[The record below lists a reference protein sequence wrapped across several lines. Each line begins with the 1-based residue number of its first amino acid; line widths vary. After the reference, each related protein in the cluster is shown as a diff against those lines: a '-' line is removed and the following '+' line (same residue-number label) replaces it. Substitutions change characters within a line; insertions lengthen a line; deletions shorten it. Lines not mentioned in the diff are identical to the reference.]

1 MSNRDAFEASLV
13 KEYRD
18 KLAKVASMLDLTDSA
33 IDNIITIIFQI
44 KCNAFAVKAA
54 QSVDVDATFVVSRE
68 FLTLGRAI
76 YLSASKVNHS
86 CDPNAIVSFGD
97 GATNLCQLKI
107 QCVKGPIE
115 KGTEI
120 TISYGPLASVHSKE
134 DRLKKLKEGYQF
146 ECKCSACKDTS

>member
-1 MSNRDAFEASLV
+1 
-13 KEYRD
+13 
-18 KLAKVASMLDLTDSA
+18 MLNLTDHA
-33 IDNIITIIFQI
+33 IDCIIIIIFQI
-44 KCNAFAVKAA
+44 KCNAFAVKTA
-54 QSVDVDATFVVSRE
+54 QSVSVDTSFVVSRE

-76 YLSASKVNHS
+76 YLSASKVNHD

-97 GATNLCQLKI
+97 GGNNPCQLKI

-115 KGTEI
+115 KGSEV

-146 ECKCSACKDTS
+146 ECKCSTCKDTS